1 MCIYL
6 RRNTSQVCSTSTECA
21 DASSAALVAMTLC
34 RRRQNHTR
42 ITASEIADTMKDA
55 ALAEIL
61 ATVRKELAQ
70 KTKPAGALDRIDDL
84 VLRSEEHTSELQSRG
99 HLVCRLLL

>member
-1 MCIYL
+1 
-6 RRNTSQVCSTSTECA
+6 
-21 DASSAALVAMTLC
+21 MTLC
-34 RRRQNHTR
+34 RRRQNHTL

-84 VLRSEEHTSELQSRG
+84 VLQVARAQHSAQPQVMPEIGRASCRERVESKADETQAKKQEQERGPEEK
-99 HLVCRLLL
+99 